1 MVRVTSLSSTC
12 SPVAHEDEGLHA
24 VYVYSL
30 CNSDVLLALC
40 YVICN
45 PLCKLWIIR
54 CNKDLC
60 FLVLHLVLCVLAID
74 PGTSTDTHRDRH
86 LKRGRY
92 TNQA

>member
-1 MVRVTSLSSTC
+1 MIRVTSLSSTC

-30 CNSDVLLALC
+30 CNSDDLLALC
-40 YVICN
+40 YAICN

-60 FLVLHLVLCVLAID
+60 FLVLHLKTVCASD
-74 PGTSTDTHRDRH
+74 
-86 LKRGRY
+86 
-92 TNQA
+92 